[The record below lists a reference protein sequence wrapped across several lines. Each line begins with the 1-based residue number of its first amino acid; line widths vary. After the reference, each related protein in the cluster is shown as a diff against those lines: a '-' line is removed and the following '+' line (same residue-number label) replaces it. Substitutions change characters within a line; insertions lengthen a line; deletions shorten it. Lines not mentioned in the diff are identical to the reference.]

1 MPLLKTITKS
11 LFSLIV
17 CFGTIA
23 GSKPVLSAEN
33 IVFSISALGD
43 FSVSVESLDL
53 YAKQGKINSDLAY
66 YAQHLDQETLIK
78 LRVLLQKQFN
88 YDQITVSRL
97 TNTAMGEAF
106 LQHLGQVIQV
116 ERDTNGFFAL
126 RSSLITAAGHEQ
138 GLTILGFLKEFPA
151 TNLRLNTRLIKQVI
165 DQLETIGEYTDATV
179 LAIASES
186 ENQTKSEPKI
196 KIDQLAD
203 LRQKG
208 KYQVIKKNLK
218 LKVQHIR
225 PTLLG
230 IKGNYEIEADI
241 YLPANVNKKVPLIVI
256 SHGFGSFR
264 GKNSLSQHLAS
275 HGFAVAVPEH
285 IGSNLQYRRA
295 LLSGEIRTDMSPVA
309 YISRACGM
317 SYLLDEFENLI
328 DIVDLLKG

>member
-138 GLTILGFLKEFPA
+138 GLTILGFFK
-151 TNLRLNTRLIKQVI
+151 R
-165 DQLETIGEYTDATV
+165 
-179 LAIASES
+179 
-186 ENQTKSEPKI
+186 
-196 KIDQLAD
+196 
-203 LRQKG
+203 
-208 KYQVIKKNLK
+208 
-218 LKVQHIR
+218 
-225 PTLLG
+225 
-230 IKGNYEIEADI
+230 
-241 YLPANVNKKVPLIVI
+241 I
-256 SHGFGSFR
+256 SC
-264 GKNSLSQHLAS
+264 
-275 HGFAVAVPEH
+275 
-285 IGSNLQYRRA
+285 Y
-295 LLSGEIRTDMSPVA
+295 
-309 YISRACGM
+309 
-317 SYLLDEFENLI
+317 
-328 DIVDLLKG
+328 